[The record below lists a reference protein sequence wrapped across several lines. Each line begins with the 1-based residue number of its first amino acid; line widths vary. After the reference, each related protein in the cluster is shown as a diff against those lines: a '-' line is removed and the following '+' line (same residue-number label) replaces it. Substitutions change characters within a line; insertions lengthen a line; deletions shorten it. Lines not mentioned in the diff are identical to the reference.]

1 MDFSS
6 SDFLTELLK
15 FFQEHCITGFL
26 ALQPYAWQLCA
37 VLAIIDLC
45 TTWTLYSGEVRV
57 SALISRAIKVTFF
70 LFLILNWDKINSAI
84 LVSFQYAGLT
94 AAGVS
99 PSGDWIAPSKL
110 LQQGFDIVGDLLKG
124 FQDTSIMSD
133 GGLGKCLMYLLA
145 TVITLAAFFFITLQV
160 LITKIEFNV
169 FASLG
174 VILLPFGAIRFL
186 AFLFQ
191 RTVSAVFA
199 FGIKLMVL
207 YFLIALFQSLAGEV
221 TRIPANASFAEM
233 LRLALSYAAMA
244 FLCWQLPNKA
254 ASLMNGQPT
263 MDGGEA
269 IRGARTVGAAA
280 AGATAGVSGGAGRAI
295 GKAASTYGNAR
306 ATMAAARTKAGPGAT
321 HWGLAKSFAKTMV
334 GQKFANSTIGRGI
347 VGGAN
352 RAMSHDKN
360 FQKIKSGEVYTK
372 PEENRNDYD
381 SK

>member
-37 VLAIIDLC
+37 MLALIDLC

-280 AGATAGVSGGAGRAI
+280 GAAAGVSGGAGRAI

-321 HWGLAKSFAKTMV
+321 RWGLAKSFTKTMA

>member
-37 VLAIIDLC
+37 MLAIIDLC

-186 AFLFQ
+186 AFLVQ
-191 RTVSAVFA
+191 RTVSALFA

-280 AGATAGVSGGAGRAI
+280 GAAAGVSGGAGRAI

-321 HWGLAKSFAKTMV
+321 RWGLAKSFTKTMA

>member
-37 VLAIIDLC
+37 MLAIIDLC

-280 AGATAGVSGGAGRAI
+280 GAAAGVSGGAGRAI

-321 HWGLAKSFAKTMV
+321 RWGLAKSFTKTMA

>member
-37 VLAIIDLC
+37 MLAIIDLC

-99 PSGDWIAPSKL
+99 SSGDWIAPSKL

-280 AGATAGVSGGAGRAI
+280 GAAAGVSGGAGRAI

-321 HWGLAKSFAKTMV
+321 RWGLAKSFTKTMA

>member
-37 VLAIIDLC
+37 MLAIIDLC

-280 AGATAGVSGGAGRAI
+280 EAAAGVSGGAGRAI

-321 HWGLAKSFAKTMV
+321 RWGLAKSFTKTMA